1 MSDDSDFDYDLFVI
15 GGGSGGVRA
24 ARIAAQHGARVGIAE
39 EYRYGGTCVIRG
51 CVPKKLLVYASLYR
65 EHFEDARGFG
75 WSVPEP
81 RFDWQKLIANKDNEI
96 GRLEGAYVRNL
107 ETAGVEVLRT
117 RATVA
122 DPHAVR
128 LHADGREVSTK
139 HILVATGAHPFV
151 PGFEGCELAIT
162 SNEMFH
168 LDELPRR
175 IVIVGGGYIAC
186 EFACIMNGLGSEV
199 TQLYRGEMILRGF
212 DDEVR
217 RHVAEEA
224 QRKGVDI
231 HCGADVSCIRR
242 ADQQSDGQSGGHLRV
257 TCTDGAEIEA
267 DAVMYATGRHPN
279 TEGLGLGKVGVKLG
293 ERGEVVVDDWSQ
305 SSIPSI
311 YAVGDVT
318 DRLALTPVAIREGHA
333 FADTVFGANPTRPDH
348 ALVPTAVFTQ
358 PEIGTIG
365 PTEDEARKEHDVEVY
380 ASAFRPMLATLSG
393 RDERILM
400 KMIVDKASQRVL
412 AVHIVGHGAAEMIQM
427 AAVAVRM
434 GATKADFDRT
444 VAVHP
449 TAAEELVTMRAP
461 RA

>member
-1 MSDDSDFDYDLFVI
+1 
-15 GGGSGGVRA
+15 
-24 ARIAAQHGARVGIAE
+24 
-39 EYRYGGTCVIRG
+39 VIRG
-51 CVPKKLLVYASLYR
+51 CVPKKLMVYASLYK

-75 WSVPEP
+75 WTVPEP
-81 RFDWQKLIANKDNEI
+81 SFDWKKLIAAKDNEI

-107 ETAGVEVLRT
+107 ESAGVEVLRT

-122 DPHAVR
+122 DPHGVR
-128 LHADGREVSTK
+128 LHAEGREVSAK
-139 HILVATGAHPFV
+139 HILIATGAHPFV
-151 PGFEGCELAIT
+151 PSFEGSDLAIT
-162 SNEMFH
+162 SNEIFH

-186 EFACIMNGLGSEV
+186 EFACIMNGLGAGV

-217 RHVAEEA
+217 RHVATEA
-224 QRKGVDI
+224 QKKGVGI
-231 HCGADVSCIRR
+231 HCGATVSAIRR
-242 ADQQSDGQSGGHLRV
+242 TNGHLSV
-257 TCTDGAEIEA
+257 TCTDRTEIAA
-267 DAVMYATGRHPN
+267 DAVLYATGRHPN
-279 TEGLGLGKVGVKLG
+279 TGGLGLEEVGVELG
-293 ERGEVVVDDWSQ
+293 RKGEVVVDDWSQ
-305 SSIPSI
+305 TSIPSI

-333 FADTVFGANPTRPDH
+333 FADTVFGARPTKAEH

-365 PTEDEARKEHDVEVY
+365 PGEERARAEHEIEVY
-380 ASAFRPMLATLSG
+380 ASTFRPMQATLSG
-393 RDERILM
+393 RDERMLM
-400 KMIVDKASQRVL
+400 KMIVEKGGGRVL
-412 AVHIVGHGAAEMIQM
+412 GVHIVGHGAAEMIQM
-427 AAVAVRM
+427 AGVAVRM

-461 RA
+461 RC

>member
-1 MSDDSDFDYDLFVI
+1 MSGATSGFDYDLFVV

-24 ARIAAQHGARVGIAE
+24 ARVAAQHGARVAIAE

-51 CVPKKLLVYASLYR
+51 CVPKKLLVYASLYK

-75 WSVPEP
+75 WTVPEP
-81 RFDWQKLIANKDNEI
+81 SFDWKKLIANKDNEI
-96 GRLEGAYVRNL
+96 GRLEGIYVRNL
-107 ETAGVEVLRT
+107 ESVGVEVLRT

-122 DPHAVR
+122 DPHKVR
-128 LHADGREVSTK
+128 LNAESRDVSAK
-139 HILVATGAHPFV
+139 HILIATGAYPFV
-151 PGFEGCELAIT
+151 PEFEGCELAIT

-168 LDELPRR
+168 LEAFPRR

-186 EFACIMNGLGSEV
+186 EFACIMNGLGSHV

-217 RHVAEEA
+217 QHVATEA
-224 QRKGVDI
+224 QKKGVGI
-231 HCGADVSCIRR
+231 HCNADVSAIRR
-242 ADQQSDGQSGGHLRV
+242 TEDGLSV
-257 TCTDGAEIEA
+257 ICTDGAEIAA
-267 DAVMYATGRHPN
+267 DCILYATGRHPN
-279 TEGLGLGKVGVKLG
+279 TEALGLEEIGVRLG
-293 ERGEVVVDDWSQ
+293 EKGEVVVDEWSQ
-305 SSIPSI
+305 SSVPSI
-311 YAVGDVT
+311 FAVGDVT

-365 PTEDEARKEHDVEVY
+365 PTESQARENHDVEVY
-380 ASAFRPMLATLSG
+380 ASTFRPMQATLSG
-393 RDERILM
+393 RDERMLM
-400 KMIVDKASQRVL
+400 KMIVEKDSQRVL

-427 AAVAVRM
+427 AGVAVKM

-444 VAVHP
+444 IAVHP

>member
-1 MSDDSDFDYDLFVI
+1 
-15 GGGSGGVRA
+15 
-24 ARIAAQHGARVGIAE
+24 
-39 EYRYGGTCVIRG
+39 
-51 CVPKKLLVYASLYR
+51 VPKKLMVYASLYK

-75 WSVPEP
+75 WTVPEP
-81 RFDWQKLIANKDNEI
+81 SFDWKKLIAAKDNEI

-107 ETAGVEVLRT
+107 ESAGVEVLRT

-122 DPHAVR
+122 DPHGVR
-128 LHADGREVSTK
+128 LHAEGREVSAK
-139 HILVATGAHPFV
+139 HILIATGAHPFV
-151 PGFEGCELAIT
+151 PSFEGSDLAIT
-162 SNEMFH
+162 SNEIFH

-186 EFACIMNGLGSEV
+186 EFACIMNGLGAGV

-217 RHVAEEA
+217 RHVATEA
-224 QRKGVDI
+224 QKKGVGI
-231 HCGADVSCIRR
+231 HCGATVSAIRR
-242 ADQQSDGQSGGHLRV
+242 TNGHLSV
-257 TCTDGAEIEA
+257 TCTDRTEIAA
-267 DAVMYATGRHPN
+267 DAVLYATGRHPN
-279 TEGLGLGKVGVKLG
+279 TGGLGLEEVGVELG
-293 ERGEVVVDDWSQ
+293 RKGEVVVDDWSQ
-305 SSIPSI
+305 TSIPSI

-333 FADTVFGANPTRPDH
+333 FADTVFGARPTKAEH

-365 PTEDEARKEHDVEVY
+365 PGEERARAEHEIEVY
-380 ASAFRPMLATLSG
+380 ASTFRPMQATLSG
-393 RDERILM
+393 RDERMLM
-400 KMIVDKASQRVL
+400 KMIVEKGGGRVL
-412 AVHIVGHGAAEMIQM
+412 GVHIVGHGAAEMIQM
-427 AAVAVRM
+427 AGVAVRM

-461 RA
+461 RC

>member
-1 MSDDSDFDYDLFVI
+1 VSDFDYDLFVI

-24 ARIAAQHGARVGIAE
+24 ARIAAQHGARVAVAE

-51 CVPKKLLVYASLYR
+51 CVPKKLMVYASLYG

-75 WSVPEP
+75 WTVPRP
-81 RFDWQKLIANKDNEI
+81 SFDWRTLIANKDREI
-96 GRLEGAYVRNL
+96 ARLEGLYVKNL
-107 ETAGVEVLRT
+107 EAAGVEVLRS

-122 DPHAVR
+122 EPHAVR
-128 LHADGREVSTK
+128 LAADAREVSAK
-139 HILVATGAHPFV
+139 HILVATGAYPFV
-151 PGFEGCELAIT
+151 PSFEGSELAIT
-162 SNEMFH
+162 SNEIFH
-168 LDELPRR
+168 LDQQPRR

-217 RHVAEEA
+217 RHVTAEAEK
-224 QRKGVDI
+224 KGVAI
-231 HCGADVSCIRR
+231 HCGATVSCIRR
-242 ADQQSDGQSGGHLRV
+242 TGDALRV
-257 TCTDGAEIEA
+257 ICTDGAEIVA
-267 DAVMYATGRHPN
+267 DCVLYATGRHPN
-279 TEGLGLGKVGVKLG
+279 TEGLGLEDIGVRLG
-293 ERGEVVVDDWSQ
+293 DRGEIVVDAWSQ
-305 SSIPSI
+305 SSVPSI

-333 FADTVFGANPTRPDH
+333 FADTVFGASPIRADH

-365 PTEDEARKEHDVEVY
+365 PTETQARESHDIEVY
-380 ASAFRPMLATLSG
+380 ASTFRPMQATLSG
-393 RDERILM
+393 RDERMLM
-400 KMIVDKASQRVL
+400 KMIVEKGSQRVL

-427 AAVAVRM
+427 VGIAVKM

-449 TAAEELVTMRAP
+449 TAAEELVTLRPP

>member
-1 MSDDSDFDYDLFVI
+1 MSDGVGDFDYDLFVI

-24 ARIAAQHGARVGIAE
+24 ARIAAGYGARVGIAE

-51 CVPKKLLVYASLYR
+51 CVPKKLMVYASLYK

-75 WSVPEP
+75 WTVPEP
-81 RFDWQKLIANKDNEI
+81 AFDWKKLIAAKDNEI

-107 ETAGVEVLRT
+107 ESAGVEVLRT

-128 LHADGREVSTK
+128 LHAEGRDVSAK
-139 HILVATGAHPFV
+139 HILIATGAYPFV
-151 PGFEGCELAIT
+151 PSFEGSELAIT
-162 SNEMFH
+162 SNEIFH
-168 LDELPRR
+168 LDALPGR

-186 EFACIMNGLGSEV
+186 EFACIMNGLGSAV
-199 TQLYRGEMILRGF
+199 TQLYRGETILRGF

-217 RHVAEEA
+217 RHVADEA
-224 QRKGVDI
+224 RKKGVDI
-231 HCGADVSCIRR
+231 HCGATVSAIRR
-242 ADQQSDGQSGGHLRV
+242 ANGHLTV
-257 TCTDGAEIEA
+257 VCTDGAEIAA
-267 DAVMYATGRHPN
+267 DTVLYATGRHPN
-279 TEGLGLGKVGVKLG
+279 TQGLGLEEVGVTIG
-293 ERGEVVVDDWSQ
+293 ARGEVVVDDWSQ
-305 SSIPSI
+305 TSVPSI

-333 FADTVFGANPTRPDH
+333 FADTVFGARPTRADH

-365 PTEDEARKEHDVEVY
+365 PTEAQARAEHEIEVY
-380 ASAFRPMLATLSG
+380 ASSFRPMQATLSG
-393 RDERILM
+393 RDERMLM
-400 KMIVDKASQRVL
+400 KMIVEKASQRVL

-427 AAVAVRM
+427 AGIAVRM

-449 TAAEELVTMRAP
+449 TAAEELVTMRSP
-461 RA
+461 RV